1 MWHSKLALIA
11 LLSTT
16 PALAGVG
23 GPPIAYTKGS
33 VKGDAIYLVHP
44 DGTGLTKLYQTT
56 TSPRNFGGKI
66 ERLAILPG
74 GGEVAFTQDSVLL
87 RVQKHHA
94 NGQPNGPAY
103 NVTVPNNRCALG
115 DVDYRA
121 DGTLVVSDGC
131 FNVWVVPPG
140 GTAATKLFSTAE
152 NIGAVRWMRDGSVLI
167 HSGPLEAM
175 RLRRWSSGT
184 FNTIAPTTYFPPFL
198 GMSRIANETAISDR
212 STYKVVDLS
221 TGSARAGCKPAGNV
235 RLSPT
240 SSQILYR
247 SSTGYLFVQK
257 ADCSGAAYRL
267 AMGVGDALEW
277 RAN

>member
-1 MWHSKLALIA
+1 MIHIKLALMA
-11 LLSTT
+11 LLSAT

-33 VKGDAIYLVHP
+33 AKGDAIYLVNP
-44 DGTGLTKLYQTT
+44 DGSGLTKLYQATT
-56 TSPRNFGGKI
+56 ASRFGGKI

-94 NGQPNGPAY
+94 SGQPNGSAY
-103 NVTVPNNRCALG
+103 NVAVPNNRCALG

-131 FNVWVVPPG
+131 FNVWTVPAG
-140 GTAATKLFSTAE
+140 GTTATKLFNAAE
-152 NIGAVRWMRDGSVLI
+152 NIAAVRWMRDGSVLI

-184 FNTIAPTTYFPPFL
+184 FNTITSTTYFPPFL
-198 GMSRIANETAISDR
+198 GMSRIANEAAISDR
-212 STYKVVDLS
+212 STYKIVNLS
-221 TGSARAGCKPAGNV
+221 TGSARDGCRLAGNV
-235 RLSPT
+235 RLSPDST
-240 SSQILYR
+240 QILYR

-257 ADCSGAAYRL
+257 GDCSGAAFRL